1 MKVSGS
7 TPPVAAAA
15 IAASSAM
22 TSVVSWSKLR
32 LPAARANTL
41 ATVQPEALAPG
52 STVATCAAVRQ
63 TWLLL
68 ELSVIHKKRPGLV
81 GGVGVGGD
89 GVGGLG
95 VAGEGLGGDGDGD
108 GEGLGARAS
117 RQSYAAAASIRPP
130 SILP

>member
-15 IAASSAM
+15 TAASSAM

-32 LPAARANTL
+32 LPAARAKTL
-41 ATVQPEALAPG
+41 ATVQLEALAPG

-95 VAGEGLGGDGDGD
+95 VAGEGLGGDGDG
-108 GEGLGARAS
+108 EGLGARAS